1 MPFVLVLALP
11 EIISG
16 IVAIFGAAY
25 GVFHWAD
32 GKSLDDMKRE
42 IEEAILGWL
51 VSYAAQKAGLTLDA
65 NDPLSD
71 ASLSGAVSE
80 RLGFTVRTLKDKA
93 SLAEDLEDH
102 ATALI
107 SQRAGYQIHSVRNVA
122 VLRNDL
128 EQIGCAILS
137 QRLGIPAGVL
147 PSDGEVFDAPAIKGR
162 LLSWAK
168 AEILQ
173 NASGEISGMIADIQ
187 GFTDF
192 ESLAAEMNG
201 KLEAL
206 GSVEQVSARKLALMV
221 ANRMAT
227 NAVADY
233 GRVASGMSKRTRRQ
247 LQLRDAQRKFR
258 AAHGNR
264 QQYVPLGMAGNVG

>member
-25 GVFHWAD
+25 GLFHWAD

-42 IEEAILGWL
+42 IENAILGWI
-51 VSYAAQKAGLTLDA
+51 VDYAAQKAGLTLDA
-65 NDPLSD
+65 NEPLSD

-80 RLGFTVRTLKDKA
+80 RLGFTVRTLRDKA

-107 SQRAGYQIHSVRNVA
+107 SQRAGYQIHSVRDVT
-122 VLRNDL
+122 VLKGDL
-128 EQIGCAILS
+128 ERIGCAILS

-147 PSDGEVFDAPAIKGR
+147 PGDGEVFDAPAIKER

-168 AEILQ
+168 AEILD
-173 NASGEISGMIADIQ
+173 NASGEIGGMIADIQ
-187 GFTDF
+187 GFADF

-206 GSVEQVSARKLALMV
+206 GSGEQVTARKLALLV

-264 QQYVPLGMAGNVG
+264 QKYVPLGMGATVG